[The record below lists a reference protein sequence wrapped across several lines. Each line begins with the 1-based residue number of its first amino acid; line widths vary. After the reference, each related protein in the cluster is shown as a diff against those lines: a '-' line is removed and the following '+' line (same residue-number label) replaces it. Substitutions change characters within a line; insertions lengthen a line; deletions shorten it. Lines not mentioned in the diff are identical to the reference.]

1 MPVVQGGKLVG
12 VVTRGDLLRHRERPP
27 RRGGLLGLLRGRRR
41 DQPEEDAL
49 FRLARPRRSEP
60 APEAS
65 TPVRDVMTRQ
75 TITVGSSEPVTLAA
89 ELMLAHR
96 HTALPVIDRER
107 RLVGIVSEADI
118 LTSPVTA
125 PSAAGGSSGTVAAV
139 MTRKPITV
147 DAGATVG
154 QARALVVDQGLRT
167 VPVLEEG
174 RLVGVL
180 SRSDLV

>member
-1 MPVVQGGKLVG
+1 
-12 VVTRGDLLRHRERPP
+12 
-27 RRGGLLGLLRGRRR
+27 
-41 DQPEEDAL
+41 
-49 FRLARPRRSEP
+49 
-60 APEAS
+60 
-65 TPVRDVMTRQ
+65 
-75 TITVGSSEPVTLAA
+75 
-89 ELMLAHR
+89 
-96 HTALPVIDRER
+96 
-107 RLVGIVSEADI
+107 
-118 LTSPVTA
+118 
-125 PSAAGGSSGTVAAV
+125 